1 MTIQDLLKNRDRND
15 SFLYSLLDR
24 IRINCSYYLSFVH
37 RDKSLLWAGD
47 EHKQIEYMKAIY
59 NYLEEKPEWL
69 TMEDILNYEKEMC
82 K

>member
-1 MTIQDLLKNRDRND
+1 MTVQDLLKNRDRND

-24 IRINCSYYLSFVH
+24 IRINCSYYLSFVN
-37 RDKSLLWAGD
+37 RDKSILWAKD
-47 EHKQIEYMKAIY
+47 ELEQIEYMKAIY